1 MKTLKT
7 FINESENLTNTRLNS
22 VEVKYDCSPS
32 PYYITAPESYQ
43 ESDVQQYMNDKLLNE
58 LPSSQNYVDIF
69 FGANADNIYDAYFEY
84 TDFSRTESTS
94 EHIDLPW
101 DPHYALKP
109 ESGDDKLNVFKVTDL
124 KYIIKFD
131 RFDLVNV
138 SRYNVQNTLNS
149 IFDATVSNDANVYPI
164 TLSLNNENI
173 KFT

>member
-1 MKTLKT
+1 MKALKT
-7 FINESENLTNTRLNS
+7 FINEANENIRLNS
-22 VEVKYDCSPS
+22 VEIKYDCSPS
-32 PYYITAPESYQ
+32 PYYIAAPESYQ

-84 TDFSRTESTS
+84 TDFSRTESSS
-94 EHIDLPW
+94 EYIDLPW
-101 DPHYALKP
+101 DSHYAIKA
-109 ESGDDKLNVFKVTDL
+109 ENENDKLNVFKVTDL

-138 SRYNVQNTLNS
+138 ARYDIQKTLNTV
-149 IFDATVSNDANVYPI
+149 FDTTISNEVNVYPI
-164 TLSLNNENI
+164 TLSLDNENI